1 MTESPSQSSSSV
13 DVLRRRA
20 RRRLVGAALLALI
33 AAIALPLMFEKEPP
47 PLADE
52 VDIRIPNV
60 DKTPFEPK
68 PISGLP
74 GATKDAPKAAIGATA
89 GSVEAT
95 KPVTVAP
102 AAVVAATAA
111 VAAASALVPE
121 KTTPLVAP
129 SAPPKTAEKKEEIVK
144 PTPQIVEAKPLE
156 KAAEKKAEPAKPAEA
171 EKVAAKSETKPE
183 ATPTDAD
190 GPKTEPV
197 TGDYVVQLIAVRDS
211 NSALKALARARG
223 LGYKTAYR
231 EKLDVSNGTVTRVR
245 VGPYKEKAFAE
256 KIRNKLAT
264 QEFEAV
270 VVQVK

>member
-20 RRRLVGAALLALI
+20 RRRLVGAALLALL

-68 PISGLP
+68 PITGVPKEAPKAAVAAPSVP
-74 GATKDAPKAAIGATA
+74 DAPKANPIG
-89 GSVEAT
+89 
-95 KPVTVAP
+95 P
-102 AAVVAATAA
+102 A
-111 VAAASALVPE
+111 
-121 KTTPLVAP
+121 PLVATAP
-129 SAPPKTAEKKEEIVK
+129 SAESTPKILEKKEEKAQIA
-144 PTPQIVEAKPLE
+144 PQVLEAKPIE
-156 KAAEKKAEPAKPAEA
+156 KAPAEKAPEPVKTTDAAKP
-171 EKVAAKSETKPE
+171 
-183 ATPTDAD
+183 TDPD
-190 GPKTEPV
+190 GPKTEPI
-197 TGDYVVQLIAVRDS
+197 TGDYVVQLLAVRDT
-211 NSALKALARARG
+211 NSAMKALARARE

-231 EKLDVSNGTVTRVR
+231 EKLDVANGTVTRVR

-270 VVQVK
+270 VVPIK

>member
-1 MTESPSQSSSSV
+1 MTESSSHSSSSV

-20 RRRLVGAALLALI
+20 RRRLVGAALLALV

-74 GATKDAPKAAIGATA
+74 GAAKEAPKTVDGP
-89 GSVEAT
+89 
-95 KPVTVAP
+95 KPITVLPAP
-102 AAVVAATAA
+102 VI
-111 VAAASALVPE
+111 AAAAEKAPTSAETAPKIAE
-121 KTTPLVAP
+121 KKEEKAQIAP
-129 SAPPKTAEKKEEIVK
+129 QVLIDAAPKTAEKKAEPPK
-144 PTPQIVEAKPLE
+144 PAPVEAKVAE
-156 KAAEKKAEPAKPAEA
+156 KAQEKLPDAAKPAD
-171 EKVAAKSETKPE
+171 P
-183 ATPTDAD
+183 D
-190 GPKTEPV
+190 GPKTDPV
-197 TGDYVVQLIAVRDS
+197 TGDYVVQLLAVRDS
-211 NSALKALARARG
+211 NSAMKALARARE

-231 EKLDVSNGTVTRVR
+231 EAIDVSNGKVTRVR

-270 VVQVK
+270 VVQIK

>member
-1 MTESPSQSSSSV
+1 M
-13 DVLRRRA
+13 LRRRA
-20 RRRLVGAALLALI
+20 RRRLVGAALLALV

-74 GATKDAPKAAIGATA
+74 SAAKEAPKTVDGPKPI
-89 GSVEAT
+89 SVL
-95 KPVTVAP
+95 PAP
-102 AAVVAATAA
+102 VVAAAA
-111 VAAASALVPE
+111 EKAPASAETAPKNTEKKEEKAQIAPQVLVD
-121 KTTPLVAP
+121 A
-129 SAPPKTAEKKEEIVK
+129 APKTAEKKVEPPK
-144 PTPQIVEAKPLE
+144 PTPAPVEAKVAE
-156 KAAEKKAEPAKPAEA
+156 KAPEKLPDATKPAD
-171 EKVAAKSETKPE
+171 PE
-183 ATPTDAD
+183 
-190 GPKTEPV
+190 GPKTDPV

-211 NSALKALARARG
+211 NSAMKALARARE

-231 EKLDVSNGTVTRVR
+231 EAIDVSNGKVTRVR

-270 VVQVK
+270 VVQIK